1 MRKENVPGVEEDEVT
16 ITDVRTGNEE
26 ISKQQGM
33 VSGQLEDVDMQIVR
47 GEETRKK
54 MGLGQGIGKQESMI
68 GVVTRRRN
76 LMPKFGPF
84 TCRCNTHD
92 SRKKNKNRLPIWHLP
107 TWFQRT
113 RLHEAMK
120 VGFMEKYQ
128 FIVWKW
134 TETCNL
140 LRCDEMHMP
149 LVGLTCVTG

>member
-1 MRKENVPGVEEDEVT
+1 MEVEADVRNSEYCEEMRKENVPGVEEDEVT

-84 TCRCNTHD
+84 TCRCNV
-92 SRKKNKNRLPIWHLP
+92 SR
-107 TWFQRT
+107 
-113 RLHEAMK
+113 
-120 VGFMEKYQ
+120 
-128 FIVWKW
+128 
-134 TETCNL
+134 
-140 LRCDEMHMP
+140 EMDYIYIYISFVHY
-149 LVGLTCVTG
+149 VYEN